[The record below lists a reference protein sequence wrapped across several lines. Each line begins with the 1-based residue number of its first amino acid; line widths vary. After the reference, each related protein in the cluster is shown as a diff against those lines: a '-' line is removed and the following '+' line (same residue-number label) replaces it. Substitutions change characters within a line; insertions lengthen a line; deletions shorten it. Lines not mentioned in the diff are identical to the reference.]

1 MGSNPWVSH
10 HAKEIRDAPG
20 SADHTTA
27 QWRSPCRADTD
38 GTIGRTLLDGT
49 GAKKNFITGT
59 SEADAVVARSD
70 FLYWINGGFNS
81 IARSNINGSNVD
93 QNYITASDIPGFNPG
108 GLVASL

>member
-1 MGSNPWVSH
+1 LSRGSLGFPRVS
-10 HAKEIRDAPG
+10 
-20 SADHTTA
+20 
-27 QWRSPCRADTD
+27 
-38 GTIGRTLLDGT
+38 LDGT